1 MNAPVP
7 AKAADDTDVSGF
19 RLKDEHRPGGAK
31 GGAAQRPAQTYDRKP
46 LGAPPRLQAQN
57 MSKRFGS
64 LVALED
70 VSFELRPGSV
80 HALLG
85 ENGAGKSTLVKCIMG
100 FYRADSGRVVV
111 GDSQVAIANPRDAQ
125 RFGVGMVYQH
135 FTLVENMTVA
145 ENLVLARAT
154 RPAIIDWKA
163 EHAAIEAFMAT
174 TPFRVPVGK
183 LVRQLAA
190 GEKQKLEIIKQ
201 LYLGSRIII
210 LDEPTSVLTPQEA
223 DSVLST
229 LRGMVEKK
237 ILSVAIITHKFREVT
252 AFADD
257 VTVLRRGRVAGG
269 GLAKDLSTKDM
280 ATMMVGGEVPATSLA
295 RTPRPDGAAPVLVIE
310 DLHANDDIGLPVLEG
325 FNLVVH
331 PGEIVGVAGVSGNG
345 QDELVEVLAGQRL
358 PTSGKLAVGGKRYEP
373 TRELIRTRKVRL
385 LPEAPLKNACVSHMT
400 VSENM
405 AFRTFDEPPI
415 ARAGWFL
422 DKSRMRARAEKAIAD
437 YRVKTPSAET
447 PIGNLSGGNVQRAVL
462 ARELG
467 DEAAV
472 LIAANPCF
480 GLDIQAVS
488 EIYQRIVAAREA
500 GTAVLIVS
508 ADLDEIFTLAD
519 RIVVISEG
527 RVVHECLAAGA
538 DRAAIGYHMGGAS
551 PHGSASGPVVELV
564 ATGQK

>member
-1 MNAPVP
+1 VSARASVAPAP
-7 AKAADDTDVSGF
+7 GDTDVSGF
-19 RLKDEHRPGGAK
+19 RLKGEGGPDRD
-31 GGAAQRPAQTYDRKP
+31 GAPSSLAPPVVDRKP
-46 LGAPPRLQAQN
+46 KPPPPRLWAQS

-64 LVALED
+64 LIALED

-111 GDSQVAIANPRDAQ
+111 GDSQVAISNPRDAQ
-125 RFGVGMVYQH
+125 QLGVGMVYQH

-145 ENLVLARAT
+145 ENLVLARAD
-154 RPAIIDWKA
+154 RPAIINWRH

-174 TPFRVPVGK
+174 TPFRVPVTK

-190 GEKQKLEIIKQ
+190 GEKQKLEILKQ

-223 DSVLST
+223 DNVLST
-229 LRGMVEKK
+229 LRGMVEKMD
-237 ILSVAIITHKFREVT
+237 LSVAIITHKFREVT

-269 GLAKDLSTKDM
+269 GKTKDLTTKDM
-280 ATMMVGGEVPATSLA
+280 ATMMVGGEVPATSMA
-295 RTPRPDGAAPVLVIE
+295 RLPRAGGAAPGLVIE
-310 DLHANDDIGLPVLEG
+310 DLHADDDIGLPVLEG
-325 FNLVVH
+325 FSVQVY

-345 QDELVEVLAGQRL
+345 QDELVEVLAGQRPL
-358 PTSGKLAVGGKRYEP
+358 SRGQLLVGGKPYLP
-373 TRELIRTRKVRL
+373 TREQIRQAKVRL

-400 VSENM
+400 VSENI
-405 AFRTFDEPPI
+405 AFRSFDELPF
-415 ARAGWFL
+415 ARAGWFI
-422 DKSRMRARAEKAIAD
+422 DKRKMRERAEQAIAD
-437 YRVKTPSAET
+437 YRVKTPSPDT
-447 PIGNLSGGNVQRAVL
+447 PIGHLSGGNVQRAVL

-467 DEAAV
+467 DSAAV

-488 EIYQRIVAAREA
+488 EIYQRILLARQA

-527 RVVHECLAAGA
+527 RVVHECLAADA
-538 DRAAIGYHMGGAS
+538 DRAAIGFHMGGAS
-551 PHGSASGPVVELV
+551 PHHGSPEETPAVASAGAE
-564 ATGQK
+564 